1 VIDRIQRVKEA
12 IEAVVA
18 KSRVP
23 EDPVHSKN
31 TLAWLLRLKPDAD
44 EALKIAA
51 LGHDI
56 ERAIE
61 RRKVRR
67 ADFDDYEK
75 FKAAHARNSA
85 LVLREI
91 MQKCGLTAVITDDVC
106 RLVCRH
112 EVGGDEPCNLLKDAD
127 SISYFE
133 VNLPLYF
140 EREGYS
146 ETQRRTI
153 WGYRRLSAGVR
164 RFVRTITYETDSLN
178 ILLRETIL
186 AADDGHPTNRPR
198 SQSPRRSID
207 SSIASLE
214 VDKYRDNALVFV
226 YLGEFSSHQN
236 LSRYDRKEPVRTGP
250 LPDG

>member
-1 VIDRIQRVKEA
+1 MINGFERVKQA

-18 KSRVP
+18 ESNVP

-31 TLAWLLRLKPDAD
+31 TLAWLLKLKPDAD
-44 EALKIAA
+44 EALQIAA

-67 ADFDDYEK
+67 ADFDDYDE

-91 MQKCGLTAVITDDVC
+91 MQKCGLPTAITDDVC

-112 EVGGDEPCNLLKDAD
+112 EVGGDERCDLLRDAD
-127 SISYFE
+127 SISYFD
-133 VNLPLYF
+133 VNLPFYF
-140 EREGYS
+140 EREGYA
-146 ETQRRTI
+146 ETLRRTI

-164 RFVRTITYETDSLN
+164 HLACTITYETDSLN
-178 ILLRETIL
+178 ILLREAVL
-186 AADDGHPTNRPR
+186 AADNG
-198 SQSPRRSID
+198 QSTQD
-207 SSIASLE
+207 A
-214 VDKYRDNALVFV
+214 
-226 YLGEFSSHQN
+226 
-236 LSRYDRKEPVRTGP
+236 
-250 LPDG
+250 

>member
-1 VIDRIQRVKEA
+1 MIDRIQHVKET

-91 MQKCGLTAVITDDVC
+91 MQKCGLPAAITDDVC
-106 RLVCRH
+106 LLVRRH
-112 EVGGDEPCNLLKDAD
+112 EVGGDERCDLLKDAD

-133 VNLPLYF
+133 VNLPHYF
-140 EREGYS
+140 AREGYS
-146 ETQRRTI
+146 ETLRRTI
-153 WGYRRLSAGVR
+153 WGYHRLSASGR
-164 RFVRTITYETDSLN
+164 HFIRSIKYETD
-178 ILLRETIL
+178 ILETLLQEAVL
-186 AADDGHPTNRPR
+186 AADIG
-198 SQSPRRSID
+198 
-207 SSIASLE
+207 
-214 VDKYRDNALVFV
+214 
-226 YLGEFSSHQN
+226 
-236 LSRYDRKEPVRTGP
+236 
-250 LPDG
+250 

>member
-1 VIDRIQRVKEA
+1 MINSIERVKKA

-18 KSRVP
+18 QSSVP
-23 EDPVHSKN
+23 EDPAHSKN
-31 TLAWLLRLKPDAD
+31 TLAWLLKLEPDAD
-44 EALKIAA
+44 EALQIAA

-56 ERAIE
+56 ERAME

-67 ADFDDYEK
+67 PDFDDYDE

-91 MQKCGLTAVITDDVC
+91 MQEYGLPAAITDDVC
-106 RLVCRH
+106 RLVGRH
-112 EVGGDEPCNLLKDAD
+112 EVGGDERCNLLKDAD

-146 ETQRRTI
+146 ETLRRTI

-164 RFVRTITYETDSLN
+164 DRARSITYEADSLN
-178 ILLRETIL
+178 TLLQEAVL
-186 AADDGHPTNRPR
+186 AADNG
-198 SQSPRRSID
+198 QSNQQ
-207 SSIASLE
+207 A
-214 VDKYRDNALVFV
+214 
-226 YLGEFSSHQN
+226 
-236 LSRYDRKEPVRTGP
+236 
-250 LPDG
+250 